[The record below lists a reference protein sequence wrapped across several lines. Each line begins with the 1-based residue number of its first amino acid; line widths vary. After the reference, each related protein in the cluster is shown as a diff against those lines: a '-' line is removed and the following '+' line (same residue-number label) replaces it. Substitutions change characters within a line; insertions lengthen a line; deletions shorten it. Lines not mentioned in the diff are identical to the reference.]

1 MSIPFSI
8 SGPRAAV
15 VWSMAVASA
24 LVVHGPASADQ
35 DAARIARVRSVV
47 PAINAAITRGNERS
61 PTFRHL
67 IETIGNSDGIVYVQ
81 EGYCG
86 ISIRS
91 CLQHWV
97 GVAGP
102 NRFLR
107 IRVSTR
113 KAPGCELV
121 ASIGHELQHAIEVL
135 SNPNIRDRFG
145 MFRLFDLNGRTSYGT
160 HETDAALQVGM
171 AIEREVC

>member
-1 MSIPFSI
+1 MSILLSV
-8 SGPRAAV
+8 SRWTAV
-15 VWSMAVASA
+15 VWSMGVASA
-24 LVVHGPASADQ
+24 LVVHGAAFADQ
-35 DAARIARVRSVV
+35 DAARIPRVRSVV
-47 PAINAAITRGNERS
+47 PTINAAITRGNERS
-61 PTFRHL
+61 PTFRRL

-81 EGYCG
+81 EGHCG

-97 GVAGP
+97 GVAGS

-113 KAPGCELV
+113 KAPGCELA

-135 SNPNIRDRFG
+135 SNPKIRDSRD
-145 MFRLFDLNGRTSYGT
+145 MFRFFELNGRTSYGT
-160 HETDAALQVGM
+160 YETDAALEVGL
-171 AIEREVC
+171 AIERETC